1 MGRNEASLDVGGLRK
16 GDMSYFGDLPSQKQ
30 FNGKKTYDCFKKCKM
45 ERVKSEKEQHGRII
59 NIPSCYTCLLEQP
72 ELFAAS
78 AEAWKKLPSEEKEQY
93 TRDYILAKEKE
104 IACM

>member
-1 MGRNEASLDVGGLRK
+1 MYIFQQA
-16 GDMSYFGDLPSQKQ
+16 
-30 FNGKKTYDCFKKCKM
+30 
-45 ERVKSEKEQHGRII
+45 
-59 NIPSCYTCLLEQP
+59 

-78 AEAWKKLPSEEKEQY
+78 AEAWKKLPPEEKEQY